1 MKTYSFSI
9 AALFLLFSV
18 SVDAGWPEGNWY
30 WPTTLGRNVLK
41 FGADNNLVFQS
52 YHTVAG
58 EKKFYS
64 LFGVWNYQLG
74 SCWSSDKQ
82 EVNEGTTAGGSLVLY
97 IDSTQC
103 CLNATPLDNKL
114 VLTKVWVKGSS
125 LAVHAYCS
133 DNILIPFE
141 PSND

>member
-9 AALFLLFSV
+9 AALILLFSV
-18 SVDAGWPEGNWY
+18 SVNASWPEGNWY
-30 WPTTLGRNVLK
+30 WPTALGRNVLK
-41 FGADNNLVFQS
+41 FGADKKLVFQS

-82 EVNEGTTAGGSLVLY
+82 EVNEAASAEGSLVLY
-97 IDSTQC
+97 TNSTQC
-103 CLNATPLDNKL
+103 CLNVTLQGNKL
-114 VLTKVWVKGSS
+114 ALTKVWLKGSG
-125 LAVHAYCS
+125 LADHAYCS

-141 PSND
+141 AASD

>member
-9 AALFLLFSV
+9 AALSLLFSV
-18 SVDAGWPEGNWY
+18 SINASWPEGNWY
-30 WPTTLGRNVLK
+30 WLTTLGRNVLK
-41 FGADNNLVFQS
+41 FEADNNLVFQS

-64 LFGVWNYQLG
+64 LFGAWKYQLG
-74 SCWSSDKQ
+74 LCRSGDKQ
-82 EVNEGTTAGGSLVLY
+82 EVNEGTTAEGNLVLN
-97 IDSTQC
+97 IDSAQC

-114 VLTKVWVKGSS
+114 VLTKVWVKESG

-133 DNILIPFE
+133 DNILT
-141 PSND
+141 PSEAASD